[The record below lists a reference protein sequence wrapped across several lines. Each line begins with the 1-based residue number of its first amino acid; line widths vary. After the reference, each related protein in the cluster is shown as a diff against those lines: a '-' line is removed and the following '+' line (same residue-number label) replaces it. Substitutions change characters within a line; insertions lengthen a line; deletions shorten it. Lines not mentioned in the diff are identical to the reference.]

1 MFKPEQLQGR
11 QARIHKAGYG
21 QWEEHMESQSIF
33 VGLDVSKEQ
42 LDYAV
47 RPTGERGRVPNHEAG
62 LAELVQRLTALPPTL
77 VVLEATGGL
86 ELAAT
91 AALASAG
98 CPVAVVNPRQVR
110 DFAKATGQL
119 AKTDQ
124 IDAGTLA
131 HFAEAIR
138 PRVQALPDEQAQ
150 RLKALLTRRRQILEM
165 LVAEQ
170 HRLALAHR
178 DVRERLQGHI
188 TWLEHE
194 LDQLNHDLEHEI
206 RHSPLWREQD
216 DLLRSVP
223 GVGKVLSTTLLGHL
237 PELGI
242 LDRKAIAAL
251 VGVAPFN
258 CDSGKSR
265 GKRRVW
271 GGREQVRYAL
281 YMAAL
286 SATRFNPVIRVFYQR
301 LRQAGKPFKVAIT
314 ACMHKLLTILN
325 AMMKHRTRW
334 APTLS
339 LANNVTGDG
348 FQA

>member
-1 MFKPEQLQGR
+1 MEHQEQ
-11 QARIHKAGYG
+11 
-21 QWEEHMESQSIF
+21 F
-33 VGLDVSKEQ
+33 VGVDVSQAQ

-47 RPTGERGRVPNHEAG
+47 RPSGEQGHVPNTEAG
-62 LAELVQRLTALPPTL
+62 LAELVQQLKAVQPTL

-110 DFAKATGQL
+110 DFARATGEL

-124 IDAGTLA
+124 LDARILA

-138 PRVQALPDEQAQ
+138 PRVHTLPDEQTQ
-150 RLKALLTRRRQILEM
+150 HLKALLTRRRQLLEM
-165 LVAEQ
+165 LGAEQ
-170 HRLALAHR
+170 HRLSVTHREVQGRVQAHI
-178 DVRERLQGHI
+178 H
-188 TWLEHE
+188 WLEQE
-194 LDQLNHDLEHEI
+194 LDQLNHDLDDEI
-206 RHSPLWREQD
+206 RHSPLWHEHD

-223 GVGKVLSTTLLGHL
+223 GVGKVLAMTLLGYL
-237 PELGI
+237 PELGV
-242 LDRKAIAAL
+242 LDHKAIAAL

-258 CDSGKSR
+258 HDSGKAK
-265 GKRRVW
+265 GTRRVW

-281 YMAAL
+281 YMGAL

-314 ACMHKLLTILN
+314 ACMHKLLIILN
-325 AMMKHRTRW
+325 AMMKHQTRW
-334 APTLS
+334 SPTT
-339 LANNVTGDG
+339 VTP
-348 FQA
+348 